1 MNDIQ
6 AKELLDKYW
15 AAETT
20 LVEEASL
27 KEYYSQRAS
36 EGNSEGILFDYF
48 AQEKERHSSRPIE
61 IQKEPARIIPLIR
74 RAMVSVAAAVVLFV
88 AVTTMMPQTSNH
100 KVVDNPEQAL
110 EVTMT
115 ALGLLN
121 GSIDR
126 SEMAVKDGL
135 SQFDK
140 TRIFTFYRTK
150 QI

>member
-15 AAETT
+15 AAETS
-20 LVEEASL
+20 LAEEASL
-27 KEYYSQRAS
+27 KEYYSQRSS
-36 EGNSEGILFDYF
+36 ESNSEGILFEYF

-61 IQKEPARIIPLIR
+61 VQKESAKIIPMMR
-74 RAMVSVAAAVVLFV
+74 RAMVGVAAAVVLFV
-88 AVTTMMPQTSNH
+88 AITTIMPQTSNH

-115 ALGLLN
+115 ALGFLN

-126 SEMAVKDGL
+126 SGMAVKDGL

-140 TRIFTFYRTK
+140 TKIFTFYRDK

>member
-1 MNDIQ
+1 
-6 AKELLDKYW
+6 
-15 AAETT
+15 
-20 LVEEASL
+20 
-27 KEYYSQRAS
+27 
-36 EGNSEGILFDYF
+36 
-48 AQEKERHSSRPIE
+48 
-61 IQKEPARIIPLIR
+61 
-74 RAMVSVAAAVVLFV
+74 MVGVAAAVVLFV